1 MNFNIIFNK
10 IVILMLVLKNILVN
24 LLNIIEV
31 ESKIIV

>member
-1 MNFNIIFNK
+1 MNFNFIFSK
-10 IVILMLVLKNILVN
+10 IVILMLVLKNVLVN

>member
-1 MNFNIIFNK
+1 MNFNFIFSK